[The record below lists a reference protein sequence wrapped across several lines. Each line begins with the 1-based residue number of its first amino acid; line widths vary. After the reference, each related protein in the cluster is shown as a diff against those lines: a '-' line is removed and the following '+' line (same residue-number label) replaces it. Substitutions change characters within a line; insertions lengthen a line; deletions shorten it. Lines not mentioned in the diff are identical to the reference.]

1 MIRRFN
7 YTRRKRIPLDRI
19 SIHVTRTDHMLESFD
34 AVIRLDDMGLPDL
47 AKVYTEIYHRT
58 DLARYDFGTVGN
70 IVRPE
75 DTGLSQLA
83 HHEGLRFRVMVVDES
98 GECGLILAIA
108 DKVRPSGIVEKRSIL
123 PVEFRDLGRQVWKV
137 NYDGDEPVLLLNER
151 IPNIHNL
158 ARTDPCFHLYVYPAV
173 IRDIFTHMFLVDGL
187 NDLDGPLME
196 WHSNWLKFAGRFL
209 PDDAWTQLQLQ
220 DDSFAS
226 ADVLR
231 WIDKLVEEFC
241 SSRTREWFKL
251 ISLEEVG

>member
-7 YTRRKRIPLDRI
+7 YTGRKRITLDRI
-19 SIHVTRTDHMLESFD
+19 SIHVTRTDHILESFD
-34 AVIRLDDMGLPDL
+34 AVIKLDDVGLPDL
-47 AKVYTEIYHRT
+47 AKVYIELYHRT

-83 HHEGLRFRVMVVDES
+83 HHEDLRFRVMVVDES
-98 GECGLILAIA
+98 GECGLILAMA
-108 DKVRPSGIVEKRSIL
+108 DKLRPSGILERRSIL
-123 PVEFRDLGRQVWKV
+123 PVDFHDLGRQVWKV
-137 NYDGDEPVLLLNER
+137 NYDGDEPVLLLNNR
-151 IPNIHNL
+151 IPSIHNL
-158 ARTDPCFHLYVYPAV
+158 ARMDPRFHLYVYPAV

-187 NDLDGPLME
+187 NDFDEPPLE
-196 WHSNWLKFAGRFL
+196 WHKNWLNFAGRFL
-209 PDDAWTQLQLQ
+209 PHDAWTQLQLQ

-241 SSRTREWFKL
+241 SSRTREWLKL
-251 ISLEEVG
+251 ISLEEVE

>member
-7 YTRRKRIPLDRI
+7 YTGRKRITSDRI
-19 SIHVTRTDHMLESFD
+19 SIQVTRTDHILESFD
-34 AVIRLDDMGLPDL
+34 AIIKLDDMGLPDL
-47 AKVYTEIYHRT
+47 AKVYIEAYHHT
-58 DLARYDFGTVGN
+58 DLSRYDFCTVGN

-83 HHEGLRFRVMVVDES
+83 HHENLKFRVMVVDES
-98 GECGLILAIA
+98 GECGLILAMA
-108 DKVRPSGIVEKRSIL
+108 DKLRPSGILEIRGIL
-123 PVEFRDLGRQVWKV
+123 PVAFHDLGRQVWKV

-158 ARTDPCFHLYVYPAV
+158 AKMDPRFHLCVYPAV

-187 NDLDGPLME
+187 NDFDEPLLE
-196 WHSNWLKFAGRFL
+196 WHNNWLKFARRFL
-209 PDDAWTQLQLQ
+209 PDDAWTHLQLQ

-241 SSRTREWFKL
+241 SSRTREWLKL
-251 ISLEEVG
+251 ISLEEVE